1 MPQRLKW
8 SLNSDIW
15 LWCENDWT
23 RTLCDSKKGEQVWE
37 TPQRLN
43 QNCRTLV
50 SHPASKIA
58 PREIS
63 AHKLR
68 LKLFQKTNSK
78 TKWIHT
84 FLDRVLV
91 LFILSQWVVV
101 FRKASIGCYRRHQRS
116 LRAIIWGPSEIWLI
130 EKDRDYPFKIHSRFQ
145 FKLSLIPIQSFL
157 CKSFVGLGL
166 FKSLVLWGKC
176 RESEEQ
182 WRLCFHLSDTH
193 TSHPSTPPQF
203 LQRLKL
209 VRLFCSSWN

>member
-84 FLDRVLV
+84 FLDMVLV

-101 FRKASIGCYRRHQRS
+101 FRKASIGCYRRHPRS
-116 LRAIIWGPSEIWLI
+116 LRAIIEVLLG
-130 EKDRDYPFKIHSRFQ
+130 RHSR
-145 FKLSLIPIQSFL
+145 S
-157 CKSFVGLGL
+157 
-166 FKSLVLWGKC
+166 
-176 RESEEQ
+176 REPKF
-182 WRLCFHLSDTH
+182 RGFIDPSDQNKQC
-193 TSHPSTPPQF
+193 HPPFTVKNMRF
-203 LQRLKL
+203 D
-209 VRLFCSSWN
+209 W